1 MTKINKNLSRLYAC
15 PPEKIPESVRP
26 KVDDSLI
33 MWYDNLGVNPML
45 SYFTVDDI
53 NKINEIS
60 SSIRLSSN
68 PKEKYR
74 LIGEIMESRKFKFVG
89 GGTNRRTYVCTYD
102 SRVVAKVGTDKIG
115 FSNNLREYINQD
127 VLKPFCCK
135 IFEVSPCGTLAII
148 ERVYPIKTM
157 DEFQAVGT

>member
-1 MTKINKNLSRLYAC
+1 MRVSIMTKINKNLSRLYAC

-33 MWYDNLGVNPML
+33 MWYDNLRVNPML

-115 FSNNLREYINQD
+115 FSNNLREYIM
-127 VLKPFCCK
+127 LSL
-135 IFEVSPCGTLAII
+135 IHI
-148 ERVYPIKTM
+148 
-157 DEFQAVGT
+157 